1 MTIVGKEV
9 GKHPRT
15 VSVVD
20 APETGVRPAS
30 VVPLIL
36 CLVSAPTFAA
46 EPQPQVP
53 GVSDEERVPL
63 HTVVPDYPASA
74 KRDRVEGEVEVCFN
88 INAEGRPYR
97 IAVRRSTHRIFE
109 KPSMR
114 AVRASSYR
122 PLPRGQRP
130 SGIKNCRT
138 FRFRLDPVSG

>member
-1 MTIVGKEV
+1 MADT
-9 GKHPRT
+9 
-15 VSVVD
+15 
-20 APETGVRPAS
+20 PEAGLRPAI
-30 VVPLIL
+30 VVTLIL
-36 CLVSAPTFAA
+36 CLVGAPIVAA
-46 EPQPQVP
+46 ESQPQVP
-53 GVSDEERVPL
+53 GASDEERVPL

>member
-1 MTIVGKEV
+1 MA
-9 GKHPRT
+9 
-15 VSVVD
+15 SVAD
-20 APETGVRPAS
+20 APETSVRPAI
-30 VVPLIL
+30 VVTLIL
-36 CLVSAPTFAA
+36 CLLRAPTFAA
-46 EPQPQVP
+46 EPQPQVS
-53 GVSDEERVPL
+53 GMSDEERVPL
-63 HTVVPDYPASA
+63 HTVIPDYPAVA

>member
-1 MTIVGKEV
+1 MIVDKP
-9 GKHPRT
+9 PRMA
-15 VSVVD
+15 SVAD
-20 APETGVRPAS
+20 APETSVRPAI
-30 VVPLIL
+30 VVTLLL
-36 CLVSAPTFAA
+36 CLVRAPAFAA
-46 EPQPQVP
+46 EPQLQVP
-53 GVSDEERVPL
+53 GASHEERVPL
-63 HTVVPDYPASA
+63 HTVVPDYPAVA

-114 AVRASSYR
+114 AIRASSYR